1 MKIDPSRYYIF
12 DCNGKMIGNPF
23 GYKTH
28 SLAQA
33 QVNRK
38 GYTVYSQIWHA
49 FSDAKQKNPQ
59 HTLIHAIKAGGA
71 FA

>member
-28 SLAQA
+28 SVAQA
-33 QVNRK
+33 QTNRK
-38 GYTVYSQIWHA
+38 GATVYSQIWHA
-49 FSDAKQKNPQ
+49 FFDAKRKDPD
-59 HTLIHAIKAGGA
+59 HKMIHAIKAGGC

>member
-38 GYTVYSQIWHA
+38 GYTVYSQRTH
-49 FSDAKQKNPQ
+49 NT
-59 HTLIHAIKAGGA
+59 H
-71 FA
+71 